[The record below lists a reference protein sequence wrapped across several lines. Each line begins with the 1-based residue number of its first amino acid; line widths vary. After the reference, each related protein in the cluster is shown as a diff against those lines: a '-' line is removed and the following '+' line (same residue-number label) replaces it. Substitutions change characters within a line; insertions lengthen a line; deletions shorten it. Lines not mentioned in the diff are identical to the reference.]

1 MKTLFSRRSINFSL
15 IGFTAFILSGS
26 GPDYFELNKQLE
38 IFADIYREVHQNYV
52 DEPASSELMEKAI
65 DGMLS
70 SLDPYTSYIPE
81 YRAEDYRAQNAGQYA
96 GIGAGIRSK
105 DSLPAI
111 AWLYEG
117 SAADSAG
124 LMVGDCFEKVEGID
138 AKGMPIEEIQQL
150 LKGAPGSR
158 ISLSIRR
165 GDERFEKQFER
176 VQVNVPSVPHYTEI
190 APGIGYILL
199 TQFTDRASSEV
210 QQAYQRLKKNG
221 DLKGL
226 ILDLRGNPGG
236 LLGEAVNVSNLFL
249 DKGQEVVRTRGKA
262 RQARMQYS
270 TQRNPMDREIPLA
283 VLIDGNSASA
293 SEIVAGVMQD
303 LDRGIIIGTR
313 SFGKGLVQQTAPI
326 SYGAQVKITIAK
338 YHTPSGR
345 CIQSVNYSQKDAF
358 GEPTQ
363 VADSLRNSFRTKNG
377 RAVKDGGGIDPDV
390 EVDQKNI
397 PVLIESLLEED
408 ILFDFANAQ
417 QRTRPDQLIEP
428 DTYLPSDKDL
438 EAFRSYM
445 DDSPF
450 QFLTRTDI
458 VIERLEEMAERE
470 DFGKFKTDI
479 EQLKA
484 QFDLKKGEEFER
496 HKEQIRQE
504 LGSQIA
510 MRYGYDRGQVI
521 FNLRFDPVS
530 QRAIELLNDQGAYNA
545 LLGKQ

>member
-1 MKTLFSRRSINFSL
+1 MKILFSRRSINFSL

-81 YRAEDYRAQNAGQYA
+81 YRVEDYRAQNAGQYA

-124 LMVGDCFEKVEGID
+124 LLVGDCFEKVEGID
-138 AKGMPIEEIQQL
+138 AKGMPIEEVQQL

-221 DLKGL
+221 ELKGL

-390 EVDQKNI
+390 EVDQENI

-438 EAFRSYM
+438 EVFRSYM

>member
-1 MKTLFSRRSINFSL
+1 
-15 IGFTAFILSGS
+15 
-26 GPDYFELNKQLE
+26 
-38 IFADIYREVHQNYV
+38 
-52 DEPASSELMEKAI
+52 
-65 DGMLS
+65 
-70 SLDPYTSYIPE
+70 
-81 YRAEDYRAQNAGQYA
+81 
-96 GIGAGIRSK
+96 
-105 DSLPAI
+105 
-111 AWLYEG
+111 
-117 SAADSAG
+117 
-124 LMVGDCFEKVEGID
+124 MVGDCFEKVEGID
-138 AKGMPIEEIQQL
+138 AMGMPIEEVQQL

-158 ISLSIRR
+158 ISLAIRR

-176 VQVNVPSVPHYTEI
+176 AQVNVPSVPHYTEI

-221 DLKGL
+221 ELKGL

-390 EVDQKNI
+390 EVDQENI

-408 ILFDFANAQ
+408 ILFDFANTQ

-438 EAFRSYM
+438 ETFQSYM

-470 DFGKFKTDI
+470 DFGEFKTDI

-496 HKEQIRQE
+496 HREQIRQE

-521 FNLRFDPVS
+521 FNLRFDAVS
-530 QRAIELLNDQGAYNA
+530 QRAIELLNDQSAYNA

>member
-1 MKTLFSRRSINFSL
+1 MKILFSRRSINFSL

-81 YRAEDYRAQNAGQYA
+81 YRVEDYRAQNAGQYA

-124 LMVGDCFEKVEGID
+124 LLVGDCFEKVEGLD
-138 AKGMPIEEIQQL
+138 AKGMPIEEVQQL

-390 EVDQKNI
+390 EVDQENI

-408 ILFDFANAQ
+408 ILFDFANEQ
-417 QRTRPDQLIEP
+417 QRTWPDQLIEP

-438 EAFRSYM
+438 EVFRSYM

>member
-1 MKTLFSRRSINFSL
+1 MKILFSRRSINFSL

-81 YRAEDYRAQNAGQYA
+81 YRVEDYRAQNAGQYA

-138 AKGMPIEEIQQL
+138 AKGMPIEEVQQL

-221 DLKGL
+221 YLKGL

-377 RAVKDGGGIDPDV
+377 RVVKDGGGIDPDV
-390 EVDQKNI
+390 EVDQENI

-458 VIERLEEMAERE
+458 MIERLEEMAERE

-545 LLGKQ
+545 ILGKQ

>member
-1 MKTLFSRRSINFSL
+1 MKILFSRRSINFSL

-38 IFADIYREVHQNYV
+38 IFSDIYREVHQNYV

-81 YRAEDYRAQNAGQYA
+81 YRVEDYRAQNAGQYA

-210 QQAYQRLKKNG
+210 QQAYQRLKKNA

-390 EVDQKNI
+390 EVDQENI

-417 QRTRPDQLIEP
+417 QRTRPDRLIEP
-428 DTYLPSDKDL
+428 DNYLPSDKDL
-438 EAFRSYM
+438 EVFRSYM
-445 DDSPF
+445 EDSPF

>member
-1 MKTLFSRRSINFSL
+1 MKILFSRRSINFSL

-81 YRAEDYRAQNAGQYA
+81 YRVEDHRAQNAGQYA

-138 AKGMPIEEIQQL
+138 AKGMPIEEVQQL

-221 DLKGL
+221 YLKGL

-377 RAVKDGGGIDPDV
+377 RVVKDGGGIDPDV
-390 EVDQKNI
+390 EVDQENI

-545 LLGKQ
+545 ILGKQ

>member
-1 MKTLFSRRSINFSL
+1 MKILFSRRSINFSL

-81 YRAEDYRAQNAGQYA
+81 YRVEDYRAQNAGQYA

-124 LMVGDCFEKVEGID
+124 LLVGDCFEKVEGLD
-138 AKGMPIEEIQQL
+138 AKGMPIEEVQQL

-390 EVDQKNI
+390 EVDQENI

-438 EAFRSYM
+438 EVFRSYM

>member
-1 MKTLFSRRSINFSL
+1 MKILFSRRSINFSL

-81 YRAEDYRAQNAGQYA
+81 YRVEDYRAQNAGQYA

-124 LMVGDCFEKVEGID
+124 LMVGDCFEKVEGLD
-138 AKGMPIEEIQQL
+138 AKGMPIEEVQQL

-249 DKGQEVVRTRGKA
+249 DRGQEVVRTRGKA

-390 EVDQKNI
+390 EVDQENI

-438 EAFRSYM
+438 EVFRSYM

>member
-1 MKTLFSRRSINFSL
+1 MKILFSRRSINISL
-15 IGFTAFILSGS
+15 IGFIAFVLSGS

-70 SLDPYTSYIPE
+70 SLDPYTNYIPE
-81 YRAEDYRAQNAGQYA
+81 YRVEDYRAQNAGQYA
-96 GIGAGIRSK
+96 GIGAGIRTK

-111 AWLYEG
+111 AWLYKG

-138 AKGMPIEEIQQL
+138 AKGMPIEEVQQL

-158 ISLSIRR
+158 ISLAIRR

-176 VQVNVPSVPHYTEI
+176 AQVNVPSVPHYTEI

-199 TQFTDRASSEV
+199 TQFTARASSEV
-210 QQAYQRLKKNG
+210 QQAFQDLKKNG
-221 DLKGL
+221 GLKGL
-226 ILDLRGNPGG
+226 VLDLRGNPGG

-262 RQARMQYS
+262 RQARMHYS

-358 GEPTQ
+358 GEPTL

-390 EVDQKNI
+390 EVDQETI
-397 PVLIESLLEED
+397 PVLIESLLEKD
-408 ILFDFANAQ
+408 IFFDFANEK
-417 QRTRPDQLIEP
+417 QRARPDQLIEP
-428 DTYLPSDKDL
+428 DTYIPSDKEL
-438 EAFRSYM
+438 ESFRSYM

-470 DFGKFKTDI
+470 DFSDFKADI
-479 EQLKA
+479 DQLKA
-484 QFDLKKGEEFER
+484 QFDLKKEEEFER
-496 HKEQIRQE
+496 HKEHIRQE

-510 MRYGYDRGQVI
+510 MRYCYDQGQVI

-530 QRAIELLNDQGAYNA
+530 QRAIELLNDQEAYNV
-545 LLGKQ
+545 LLGNQ

>member
-1 MKTLFSRRSINFSL
+1 MKILFSRRSINFSL

-81 YRAEDYRAQNAGQYA
+81 YRVEDYRAQNAGQYA

-138 AKGMPIEEIQQL
+138 ARGMPIEEIQQL

-226 ILDLRGNPGG
+226 VLDLRGNPGG

-377 RAVKDGGGIDPDV
+377 RVVKDGGGIDPDV
-390 EVDQKNI
+390 EVDQENI

>member
-1 MKTLFSRRSINFSL
+1 MKILFSRRSINFSL

-81 YRAEDYRAQNAGQYA
+81 YRVEDYRAQNAGQYA

-124 LMVGDCFEKVEGID
+124 LLVGDCFEKVEGLD
-138 AKGMPIEEIQQL
+138 AKGMPIEEVQQL

-249 DKGQEVVRTRGKA
+249 DKGQEVVRTRGRA

-390 EVDQKNI
+390 EVDQENI

-438 EAFRSYM
+438 EVFRSYM

>member
-1 MKTLFSRRSINFSL
+1 MKILFSRRSINFSL

-81 YRAEDYRAQNAGQYA
+81 YRVEDYRAQNAGQYA

-124 LMVGDCFEKVEGID
+124 LLVGDCFEKVEGLD
-138 AKGMPIEEIQQL
+138 AKGMPIEEVQQL

-390 EVDQKNI
+390 EVDQENI

-408 ILFDFANAQ
+408 ILFDFANTQ

-438 EAFRSYM
+438 EVFRSYM

-545 LLGKQ
+545 LLGNQ

>member
-1 MKTLFSRRSINFSL
+1 MKILFSRRSINFSL

-81 YRAEDYRAQNAGQYA
+81 YRVEDYRAQNAGQYA

-124 LMVGDCFEKVEGID
+124 LMVGDCFEKVEGLD
-138 AKGMPIEEIQQL
+138 AKGMPIEEVQQL

-390 EVDQKNI
+390 EVDQENI

-438 EAFRSYM
+438 EVFRSYM

>member
-408 ILFDFANAQ
+408 ILFDFANEQ

>member
-1 MKTLFSRRSINFSL
+1 MKILFSRRSINFSL

-81 YRAEDYRAQNAGQYA
+81 YRVEDYRAQNAGQYA

-124 LMVGDCFEKVEGID
+124 LLVGDCFEKVEGID
-138 AKGMPIEEIQQL
+138 AKGMPIEEVQQL

-210 QQAYQRLKKNG
+210 QQAYQRLKKNA

-390 EVDQKNI
+390 EVDQENI

-408 ILFDFANAQ
+408 ILFDFANEQ

-438 EAFRSYM
+438 EVFRSYM

-470 DFGKFKTDI
+470 NFGKFKTDI

>member
-1 MKTLFSRRSINFSL
+1 M

-81 YRAEDYRAQNAGQYA
+81 YRVEDYRAQNAGQYA

-390 EVDQKNI
+390 EVDQENI
-397 PVLIESLLEED
+397 PVLIESLLEAD
-408 ILFDFANAQ
+408 ILFDFANEQ

-438 EAFRSYM
+438 EVFRSYM

>member
-1 MKTLFSRRSINFSL
+1 MKILFSRRSINFSL

-81 YRAEDYRAQNAGQYA
+81 YRVEDYRAQNAGQYA

-124 LMVGDCFEKVEGID
+124 LLVGDCFEKVEGLD
-138 AKGMPIEEIQQL
+138 AKGMPIEEVQQL

-390 EVDQKNI
+390 EVDQENI

-408 ILFDFANAQ
+408 ILFDFANEQ

-438 EAFRSYM
+438 EVFRSYM

>member
-1 MKTLFSRRSINFSL
+1 MKILFSRRSINFSL

-81 YRAEDYRAQNAGQYA
+81 YRVEDYRAQNAGQYA

-124 LMVGDCFEKVEGID
+124 LMVGDCFEKVEGLD
-138 AKGMPIEEIQQL
+138 AKGMPIEEVQQL

-390 EVDQKNI
+390 EVDQENI

-408 ILFDFANAQ
+408 ILFDFANEQ

-438 EAFRSYM
+438 EVFRSYM

>member
-1 MKTLFSRRSINFSL
+1 MKIHFSRRTTNVLLVALS
-15 IGFTAFILSGS
+15 AFVLSGS

-38 IFADIYREVHQNYV
+38 IFANIYREVHQNYV
-52 DEPASSELMEKAI
+52 DKPRPAELMEKAI
-65 DGMLS
+65 MGMLA

-81 YRAEDYRAQNAGQYA
+81 YRVEDFRAQNAGQYA
-96 GIGAGIRSK
+96 GIGAGIRPK

-117 SAADSAG
+117 SAADSSG

-138 AKGMPIEEIQQL
+138 AKGMRIEEVQQL

-158 ISLSIRR
+158 ISLLIRR
-165 GDERFEKQFER
+165 GDEQFEKQFER
-176 VQVNVPSVPHYTEI
+176 VQVNVPSVPHCTEI

-199 TQFTDRASSEV
+199 SQFTDRASLEV
-210 QQAYQRLKKNG
+210 QQAYQGLKRKG

-236 LLGEAVNVSNLFL
+236 LLAEAVNVSNLFL
-249 DKGQEVVRTRGKA
+249 DKGQEVVRTRG
-262 RQARMQYS
+262 QAKQAQMQYS

-303 LDRGIIIGTR
+303 LDRGVVIGTR
-313 SFGKGLVQQTAPI
+313 SFGKGLVQQTVPI

-345 CIQSVNYSQKDAF
+345 CIQSVNYSKKDAF
-358 GEPTQ
+358 GEPTP

-377 RAVKDGGGIDPDV
+377 RRVKDGGGIDPDL
-390 EVDQKNI
+390 EVDRLAT

-408 ILFDFANAQ
+408 ILFDFANEQ
-417 QRTRPDQLIEP
+417 QRARPKRIISPE
-428 DTYLPSDKDL
+428 TYLPSDSEL
-438 EAFRSYM
+438 ESFRNYM
-445 DDSPF
+445 DESPF
-450 QFLTRTDI
+450 QFLTRTEI
-458 VIERLEEMAERE
+458 VIKRLEEMAKRE
-470 DFGKFKTDI
+470 NLSAFEDDI

-484 QFDLKKGEEFER
+484 QFDLKKRKEFER
-496 HKEQIRQE
+496 HKERIRRE
-504 LGSQIA
+504 LGSQMA
-510 MRYGYDRGQVI
+510 MRYAYGRGQVI
-521 FNLRFDPVS
+521 YNLRFDPVS
-530 QRAIELLNDQGAYNA
+530 QKAIELLNDRKAYNS
-545 LLGKQ
+545 LLGIQ

>member
-1 MKTLFSRRSINFSL
+1 MKILFSRRSINFSL

-81 YRAEDYRAQNAGQYA
+81 YRVEDYRAQNAGQYA

-124 LMVGDCFEKVEGID
+124 LLVGDCFEKVEGLD
-138 AKGMPIEEIQQL
+138 AKGMPIEEVQQL

-390 EVDQKNI
+390 EVDQENI

-438 EAFRSYM
+438 EVFRSYM
-445 DDSPF
+445 NDSPF

>member
-1 MKTLFSRRSINFSL
+1 MKIHFSRRSINFFL
-15 IGFTAFILSGS
+15 IGFTAFLLSGS

-52 DEPASSELMEKAI
+52 DEPASAELMEKAI

-81 YRAEDYRAQNAGQYA
+81 YRVEDYRAQNAGQYA

-138 AKGMPIEEIQQL
+138 AKGMPIEEVKQL

-158 ISLSIRR
+158 ISLAIRR

-176 VQVNVPSVPHYTEI
+176 VQVTVPSVPHYTEI

-210 QQAYQRLKKNG
+210 QQAYQFLNKNG
-221 DLKGL
+221 SLKGL

-390 EVDQKNI
+390 EVDQETI
-397 PVLIESLLEED
+397 SVLIASLLEED

-417 QRTRPDQLIEP
+417 QRARPDQLIKP
-428 DTYLPSDKDL
+428 DTYLPSDKEL
-438 EAFRSYM
+438 ESFRSYM
-445 DDSPF
+445 NDLPF

-458 VIERLEEMAERE
+458 VIERLEKMVERE
-470 DFGKFKTDI
+470 DFSHFKIDI
-479 EQLKA
+479 DKLKV
-484 QFDLKKGEEFER
+484 QFDIKKRGEFDR

-510 MRYGYDRGQVI
+510 MRYGHDRGQVI

-530 QRAIELLNDQGAYNA
+530 QKAIELLNDQDAYNV
-545 LLGKQ
+545 LLGNQ

>member
-1 MKTLFSRRSINFSL
+1 MKILFSRRSINFSL

-81 YRAEDYRAQNAGQYA
+81 YRVEDYRAQNAGQYA

-124 LMVGDCFEKVEGID
+124 LMVGDCFEKVEGLD
-138 AKGMPIEEIQQL
+138 AKGMPIEEVQQL

-390 EVDQKNI
+390 EVDQENI

-438 EAFRSYM
+438 EVFRSYM
-445 DDSPF
+445 EDSPF

>member
-138 AKGMPIEEIQQL
+138 AKGMPIEEVQQL

-408 ILFDFANAQ
+408 ILFDFANEQ

-438 EAFRSYM
+438 EVFRSYI

>member
-1 MKTLFSRRSINFSL
+1 MKTLFSRRSVNFSL
-15 IGFTAFILSGS
+15 IGFTAFVLSGS

-81 YRAEDYRAQNAGQYA
+81 YRVEDYRAQNAGLYA

-124 LMVGDCFEKVEGID
+124 LLVGDCFEKVEGLD
-138 AKGMPIEEIQQL
+138 AKGMPIEEVQQL

-390 EVDQKNI
+390 EVDQENI

-438 EAFRSYM
+438 EVFRSYM

>member
-1 MKTLFSRRSINFSL
+1 MKILLSRRSINFSL
-15 IGFTAFILSGS
+15 IGFTAFLLSGS

-81 YRAEDYRAQNAGQYA
+81 YRVEDYRAQNAGQYA

-138 AKGMPIEEIQQL
+138 AKGMPIEEVQQL

-262 RQARMQYS
+262 RQARMQYG

-390 EVDQKNI
+390 EVDQENI

-438 EAFRSYM
+438 EVFRSYM

-470 DFGKFKTDI
+470 EFGEFKTDI

>member
-1 MKTLFSRRSINFSL
+1 MKFLLNRRSINLVL
-15 IGFTAFILSGS
+15 IGLTALVLSGS

-52 DEPASSELMEKAI
+52 DEPASAELMEKAI
-65 DGMLS
+65 GGMLS
-70 SLDPYTSYIPE
+70 SLDPYTNYIPE
-81 YRAEDYRAQNAGQYA
+81 YRVEDFRAQNAGQYA

-124 LMVGDCFEKVEGID
+124 LMVGDCFEKIEGID
-138 AKGMPIEEIQQL
+138 AKGMQIEEVQQL

-158 ISLSIRR
+158 ISLAIRR
-165 GDERFEKQFER
+165 GEERFEKEFDR

-210 QQAYQRLKKNG
+210 QQAYQHLQKTGKLN
-221 DLKGL
+221 GL

-236 LLGEAVNVSNLFL
+236 LLAEAVNVSNLFL

-262 RQARMQYS
+262 RQARMQYN
-270 TQRNPMDREIPLA
+270 TQRNPMDRVIPLA

-293 SEIVAGVMQD
+293 SEIVAGVVQD
-303 LDRGIIIGTR
+303 LDRGIILGTR
-313 SFGKGLVQQTAPI
+313 SFGKGLVQQTTPI

-345 CIQSVNYSQKDAF
+345 CIQSVNYSEKDAF

-377 RAVKDGGGIDPDV
+377 RPVKDGGGIDPDL
-390 EVDQKNI
+390 EVKAEEI
-397 PVLIESLLEED
+397 PVLLESLLEED
-408 ILFDFANAQ
+408 ILFDFANEQ
-417 QRTRPDQLIEP
+417 QRTRPEQPIEP

-438 EAFRSYM
+438 EVFRSYM

-450 QFLTRTDI
+450 QFTTRTDI
-458 VIERLEEMAERE
+458 VIERLEEIAQRE
-470 DFGKFKTDI
+470 DFNSFQDDI
-479 EQLKA
+479 EQLKG
-484 QFDLKKGEEFER
+484 QFQLKKGKEFER
-496 HKEQIRQE
+496 HKERIRQE
-504 LGSQIA
+504 LGSRIA

-530 QRAIELLNDQGAYNA
+530 QKAIELLNDHAAYNSI
-545 LLGKQ
+545 LGVQ

>member
-1 MKTLFSRRSINFSL
+1 MKILFSRRSINFSL

-81 YRAEDYRAQNAGQYA
+81 YRVEDYRAQNAGQYA

-124 LMVGDCFEKVEGID
+124 LLVGDCFEKVEGID
-138 AKGMPIEEIQQL
+138 AKGMPIEEVQQL

-390 EVDQKNI
+390 EVDQENI

-438 EAFRSYM
+438 EVFRSYM

>member
-1 MKTLFSRRSINFSL
+1 MKILFSRRSINFSL

-81 YRAEDYRAQNAGQYA
+81 YRVEDYRAQNAGQYA

-124 LMVGDCFEKVEGID
+124 LLVGDCFEKVEGID
-138 AKGMPIEEIQQL
+138 AKGMSIEEVQQL

-390 EVDQKNI
+390 EVDQENI

-438 EAFRSYM
+438 EVFRSFM
-445 DDSPF
+445 EDSPF

-470 DFGKFKTDI
+470 DFGKFKADI

>member
-1 MKTLFSRRSINFSL
+1 MKILFSRRSINFSL

-81 YRAEDYRAQNAGQYA
+81 YRVEDYRAQNAGQYA

-124 LMVGDCFEKVEGID
+124 LLVGDCFEKVEGID
-138 AKGMPIEEIQQL
+138 AKGMPIEEVQQL

-390 EVDQKNI
+390 EVDQENI

-408 ILFDFANAQ
+408 ILFDFANEQ

-438 EAFRSYM
+438 EVFRSYM

>member
-65 DGMLS
+65 NGMLT

-81 YRAEDYRAQNAGQYA
+81 YRVEDYRAQNAGQYA

-138 AKGMPIEEIQQL
+138 AKGMPIEEVQQL

-390 EVDQKNI
+390 EVDQENI

-438 EAFRSYM
+438 EVFRSYM

-470 DFGKFKTDI
+470 EFGEFKTDI